1 MKKRLLTRLLCML
14 LISAMFI
21 TACGS
26 KDEPEE
32 NTDRRRSEQNSE
44 TEVTSTPDA
53 GKVTDTP
60 EPATGTEDITL
71 IPEVTLEPS
80 PEPQKLSYFDAY
92 VESTDRMLK
101 EAIEQYNAHDYTNLD
116 EPVKYYVLWLGFT
129 HVTYGDLDF
138 QMTDF
143 DREYLQAVALNY
155 EKCLESIT
163 SHNLDITVDLQ
174 FVDDVT
180 PLTKWY
186 DDDWLYLSQDTVQ
199 PVIDKYTSD
208 REIDTVLT
216 TVQTAGDENYLRN
229 ADKENYGVNYVML
242 GLMTAGMNSPM
253 GYSTFDLQKPA
264 EGTYPLADPEIPSLY
279 ATSVA
284 VHEWMHQLE
293 YMGTLLGIEY
303 PNTHAYMGPE
313 QFPGYKQYINGENDY
328 DFFEFYKLVLTGK
341 LPFDDNGTTK
351 LVGMY
356 PKMWPLIKRSGF
368 VLGRFVIKD
377 AEGQGYLYGREEE
390 PRLIVSEEPCVWLI
404 KYSGDGQ
411 FILTPEAMPDK
422 LVDLGNAWDTEDNT
436 ISLWVYTGYVD
447 AQSWKLIDN
456 ADGTYS
462 IQTPYE
468 SGRLLTVRGNSGA
481 LLCSPGTEGIQK
493 WYIELAKH

>member
-60 EPATGTEDITL
+60 EPATGTEDITS
-71 IPEVTLEPS
+71 IPEVTIEPS
-80 PEPQKLSYFDAY
+80 PEPHKLSYFDSY

-101 EAIEQYNAHDYTNLD
+101 EAVEQYNAHDYTNLD

-186 DDDWLYLSQDTVQ
+186 DDDWL
-199 PVIDKYTSD
+199 
-208 REIDTVLT
+208 
-216 TVQTAGDENYLRN
+216 
-229 ADKENYGVNYVML
+229 
-242 GLMTAGMNSPM
+242 
-253 GYSTFDLQKPA
+253 
-264 EGTYPLADPEIPSLY
+264 
-279 ATSVA
+279 
-284 VHEWMHQLE
+284 
-293 YMGTLLGIEY
+293 
-303 PNTHAYMGPE
+303 
-313 QFPGYKQYINGENDY
+313 
-328 DFFEFYKLVLTGK
+328 
-341 LPFDDNGTTK
+341 
-351 LVGMY
+351 
-356 PKMWPLIKRSGF
+356 
-368 VLGRFVIKD
+368 
-377 AEGQGYLYGREEE
+377 
-390 PRLIVSEEPCVWLI
+390 
-404 KYSGDGQ
+404 
-411 FILTPEAMPDK
+411 
-422 LVDLGNAWDTEDNT
+422 
-436 ISLWVYTGYVD
+436 
-447 AQSWKLIDN
+447 
-456 ADGTYS
+456 
-462 IQTPYE
+462 
-468 SGRLLTVRGNSGA
+468 
-481 LLCSPGTEGIQK
+481 
-493 WYIELAKH
+493 